1 MKLMP
6 IAMVVAGVLA
16 LLPFSVRADRL
27 DAMSGQL
34 DRLEPMFWR
43 ALAMKSATEYHR
55 EAERILSETIASAR
69 EIQAVASRARSSRPN
84 LNVEMNELRKIFDDV
99 EPFAAANYR
108 LDNFKYTSMRDYE
121 RQFYRDQPELRKTH
135 EKPTLENVRFAD
147 YENWLN
153 DIVRDNAAKVRRSGG
168 GSSGGSGAGARTD
181 ELMKSRVTN
190 FFQAV
195 ARMRLTLAGHR
206 QDGKLDFK

>member
-1 MKLMP
+1 MKLMQVAV
-6 IAMVVAGVLA
+6 IAAGVLA
-16 LLPFSVRADRL
+16 LLPCSVRADRL
-27 DAMSGQL
+27 DTMSGQL
-34 DRLEPMFWR
+34 DRLESMFWR
-43 ALAMKSATEYHR
+43 ALAMKSTTEYHR
-55 EAERILSETIASAR
+55 EAARLLSETIASAR
-69 EIQAVASRARSSRPN
+69 EIQAVASRAGSSRPN

-108 LDNFKYTSMRDYE
+108 LDNFKYTSMHDYE
-121 RQFYRDQPELRKTH
+121 RQFYRDQPELRKKS
-135 EKPTLENVRFAD
+135 EKPALENIRLAD

-168 GSSGGSGAGARTD
+168 GSGSGAGAKTD

-190 FFQAV
+190 FFQAM
-195 ARMRLTLAGHR
+195 ARMRLTLVGHR

>member
-1 MKLMP
+1 MKGLA
-6 IAMVVAGVLA
+6 ILAAGLLA
-16 LLPFSVRADRL
+16 FLPFSGRADRL

-43 ALAMKSATEYHR
+43 ALVMKSTTDYYR
-55 EAERILSETIASAR
+55 ETKQLLSETIASAR
-69 EIQAVASRARSSRPN
+69 EVQAVASRAGSSRPN
-84 LNVEMNELRKIFDDV
+84 LNAEMNELRKMFDDV

-121 RQFYRDQPELRKTH
+121 RQFYRDQPELRKKH
-135 EKPTLENVRFAD
+135 EKPTLENVRLAD

-153 DIVRDNAAKVRRSGG
+153 DIVRDNTAKVRRSGG
-168 GSSGGSGAGARTD
+168 GSGSGAGARTD
-181 ELMKSRVTN
+181 ELMKSRVAN

-195 ARMRLTLAGHR
+195 ARIRLTLAGHR

>member
-1 MKLMP
+1 MKLMHLAV
-6 IAMVVAGVLA
+6 IAAGVLA

-27 DAMSGQL
+27 DTMSGQL

-43 ALAMKSATEYHR
+43 ALAMKSTTEYHR
-55 EAERILSETIASAR
+55 EAERLLSETIASAR
-69 EIQAVASRARSSRPN
+69 EIQAVASRAGSSRPN
-84 LNVEMNELRKIFDDV
+84 LNAEMNELRKIFDDV

-121 RQFYRDQPELRKTH
+121 RQFYRDQPELRKKR
-135 EKPTLENVRFAD
+135 EKPTLENVPISD

-153 DIVRDNAAKVRRSGG
+153 DIVRDNAAKVRRNSGG
-168 GSSGGSGAGARTD
+168 SGSGAGARTD

-195 ARMRLTLAGHR
+195 ARIRLTLAGHR

>member
-1 MKLMP
+1 MKFLH
-6 IAMVVAGVLA
+6 IAAVAAGVLA

-34 DRLEPMFWR
+34 DRLEPMFWE
-43 ALAMKSATEYHR
+43 AVKKKTSTQYHR
-55 EAERILSETIASAR
+55 EAEQLLSETIASAR
-69 EIQAVASRARSSRPN
+69 EVQAVASRAGSSRPN
-84 LNVEMNELRKIFDDV
+84 LTSEMNKIRTIFEEI

-108 LDNFKYTSMRDYE
+108 LDDFKYTSMRDYE
-121 RQFYRDQPELRKTH
+121 QQFYRDQPELRKKR
-135 EKPTLENVRFAD
+135 EKPTLENVRLAD

-153 DIVRDNAAKVRRSGG
+153 DIVRDNAAKVRRRGG
-168 GSSGGSGAGARTD
+168 GSGSGAGAKTD
-181 ELMKSRVTN
+181 ELMKSRVAN
-190 FFQAV
+190 FFQTV